1 MDAEFD
7 TLDGKI
13 DQFLQLCQRLK
24 SENRELR
31 LQLVSAQNDVKL
43 LRQSRRRQDPPGS
56 AVASDAGMST
66 KPKTLDV
73 SIMGRSYRVT
83 CADDEREALLAAVAY
98 VDKKMTEIKAASKVA
113 GTERIAVMA
122 ALNIANEL
130 LSIKLGSGFDIAEL
144 KRRMNS
150 VQSKLDQALS
160 QQDSLF

>member
-1 MDAEFD
+1 M
-7 TLDGKI
+7 
-13 DQFLQLCQRLK
+13 
-24 SENRELR
+24 SE
-31 LQLVSAQNDVKL
+31 
-43 LRQSRRRQDPPGS
+43 
-56 AVASDAGMST
+56 

-83 CADDEREALLAAVAY
+83 CAEEEREALLAAVAY

-130 LSIKLGSGFDIAEL
+130 LSVKLGSGFDIAEL

>member
-1 MDAEFD
+1 
-7 TLDGKI
+7 
-13 DQFLQLCQRLK
+13 
-24 SENRELR
+24 
-31 LQLVSAQNDVKL
+31 
-43 LRQSRRRQDPPGS
+43 
-56 AVASDAGMST
+56 MST
-66 KPKTLDV
+66 KAKTLDV

-83 CADDEREALLAAVAY
+83 CADEEREALLAAVAY

-130 LSIKLGSGFDIAEL
+130 LSIKIGSGFDIAEL

>member
-1 MDAEFD
+1 M
-7 TLDGKI
+7 
-13 DQFLQLCQRLK
+13 
-24 SENRELR
+24 SE
-31 LQLVSAQNDVKL
+31 
-43 LRQSRRRQDPPGS
+43 
-56 AVASDAGMST
+56 

-73 SIMGRSYRVT
+73 NIMGRNYRVT
-83 CADDEREALLAAVAY
+83 CADNEREALLAAVAY
-98 VDKKMTEIKAASKVA
+98 VDKKMTDIKAASKVA

-130 LSIKLGSGFDIAEL
+130 LSVNLGGGFDIAEL

>member
-1 MDAEFD
+1 
-7 TLDGKI
+7 
-13 DQFLQLCQRLK
+13 
-24 SENRELR
+24 
-31 LQLVSAQNDVKL
+31 
-43 LRQSRRRQDPPGS
+43 
-56 AVASDAGMST
+56 MST
-66 KPKTLDV
+66 KAKTLDV
-73 SIMGRSYRVT
+73 SIMGRSYRVS

-98 VDKKMTEIKAASKVA
+98 VDNKMTEIKAASKVA

-130 LSIKLGSGFDIAEL
+130 LSIKLGSGFDMADL

>member
-1 MDAEFD
+1 M
-7 TLDGKI
+7 
-13 DQFLQLCQRLK
+13 
-24 SENRELR
+24 SEK
-31 LQLVSAQNDVKL
+31 AK
-43 LRQSRRRQDPPGS
+43 G
-56 AVASDAGMST
+56 
-66 KPKTLDV
+66 LDV
-73 SIMGRSYRVT
+73 NIMGRNYRVT

-113 GTERIAVMA
+113 GTERIAVMT

-130 LSIKLGSGFDIAEL
+130 LSVKIGGGFDIAEL

>member
-1 MDAEFD
+1 M
-7 TLDGKI
+7 
-13 DQFLQLCQRLK
+13 
-24 SENRELR
+24 SEKAKALE
-31 LQLVSAQNDVKL
+31 
-43 LRQSRRRQDPPGS
+43 
-56 AVASDAGMST
+56 
-66 KPKTLDV
+66 V
-73 SIMGRSYRVT
+73 SIMGRNYRVT

-130 LSIKLGSGFDIAEL
+130 LSIKLGTGFDIAEL
-144 KRRMNS
+144 KRRMNL

>member
-1 MDAEFD
+1 M
-7 TLDGKI
+7 
-13 DQFLQLCQRLK
+13 
-24 SENRELR
+24 SEKAKALEVN
-31 LQLVSAQNDVKL
+31 
-43 LRQSRRRQDPPGS
+43 
-56 AVASDAGMST
+56 
-66 KPKTLDV
+66 
-73 SIMGRSYRVT
+73 IMGRNYRVT

-130 LSIKLGSGFDIAEL
+130 LSIKLGTGFDIAEL

-160 QQDSLF
+160 GQDSLF

>member
-1 MDAEFD
+1 M
-7 TLDGKI
+7 
-13 DQFLQLCQRLK
+13 
-24 SENRELR
+24 SEK
-31 LQLVSAQNDVKL
+31 AK
-43 LRQSRRRQDPPGS
+43 
-56 AVASDAGMST
+56 A
-66 KPKTLDV
+66 LDV
-73 SIMGRSYRVT
+73 SIMGRNYRVT
-83 CADDEREALLAAVAY
+83 CADEEREALLAAVAY

-130 LSIKLGSGFDIAEL
+130 LSIKIGSGFDMAEL

>member
-1 MDAEFD
+1 M
-7 TLDGKI
+7 
-13 DQFLQLCQRLK
+13 
-24 SENRELR
+24 SEK
-31 LQLVSAQNDVKL
+31 A
-43 LRQSRRRQDPPGS
+43 
-56 AVASDAGMST
+56 
-66 KPKTLDV
+66 KTLDV

-113 GTERIAVMA
+113 GTERIAVMT

-130 LSIKLGSGFDIAEL
+130 LSIKIGSGFDIAEL

>member
-1 MDAEFD
+1 
-7 TLDGKI
+7 
-13 DQFLQLCQRLK
+13 
-24 SENRELR
+24 
-31 LQLVSAQNDVKL
+31 
-43 LRQSRRRQDPPGS
+43 
-56 AVASDAGMST
+56 MST
-66 KPKTLDV
+66 KPKTMDI

-98 VDKKMTEIKAASKVA
+98 VDKKMSEIKASSKVA
-113 GTERIAVMA
+113 GTERLAVMA

>member
-1 MDAEFD
+1 M
-7 TLDGKI
+7 
-13 DQFLQLCQRLK
+13 
-24 SENRELR
+24 SEKAKALEVN
-31 LQLVSAQNDVKL
+31 
-43 LRQSRRRQDPPGS
+43 
-56 AVASDAGMST
+56 
-66 KPKTLDV
+66 
-73 SIMGRSYRVT
+73 IMGRNYRVT

-130 LSIKLGSGFDIAEL
+130 LSIKIGSGFDMAEL
-144 KRRMNS
+144 KRRMNL

>member
-1 MDAEFD
+1 M
-7 TLDGKI
+7 
-13 DQFLQLCQRLK
+13 
-24 SENRELR
+24 
-31 LQLVSAQNDVKL
+31 
-43 LRQSRRRQDPPGS
+43 
-56 AVASDAGMST
+56 SDKA
-66 KPKTLDV
+66 KALEV
-73 SIMGRSYRVT
+73 NIMGRSYRVT

-98 VDKKMTEIKAASKVA
+98 VDKKMTEIKSASKVA

>member
-1 MDAEFD
+1 
-7 TLDGKI
+7 
-13 DQFLQLCQRLK
+13 
-24 SENRELR
+24 
-31 LQLVSAQNDVKL
+31 
-43 LRQSRRRQDPPGS
+43 
-56 AVASDAGMST
+56 MST

-83 CADDEREALLAAVAY
+83 CADEEREALLASVAY
-98 VDKKMTEIKAASKVA
+98 VDQKMSDIKANSKVT

-130 LSIKLGSGFDIAEL
+130 LSTKVAGGFDIAEL

>member
-1 MDAEFD
+1 M
-7 TLDGKI
+7 
-13 DQFLQLCQRLK
+13 
-24 SENRELR
+24 
-31 LQLVSAQNDVKL
+31 SA
-43 LRQSRRRQDPPGS
+43 
-56 AVASDAGMST
+56 

-73 SIMGRSYRVT
+73 SILGRSYKVT

-98 VDKKMTEIKAASKVA
+98 VDMKMTEIKASSKVA

-130 LSIKLGSGFDIAEL
+130 LSVKLGSGFDIADL

>member
-1 MDAEFD
+1 M
-7 TLDGKI
+7 
-13 DQFLQLCQRLK
+13 
-24 SENRELR
+24 SEK
-31 LQLVSAQNDVKL
+31 AK
-43 LRQSRRRQDPPGS
+43 
-56 AVASDAGMST
+56 A
-66 KPKTLDV
+66 LDV
-73 SIMGRSYRVT
+73 SILGRNYRVT

-113 GTERIAVMA
+113 ATERVAVMA

-130 LSIKLGSGFDIAEL
+130 LSVKLGGGFDIAEL

>member
-1 MDAEFD
+1 M
-7 TLDGKI
+7 
-13 DQFLQLCQRLK
+13 
-24 SENRELR
+24 SEK
-31 LQLVSAQNDVKL
+31 A
-43 LRQSRRRQDPPGS
+43 
-56 AVASDAGMST
+56 
-66 KPKTLDV
+66 KTLDV
-73 SIMGRSYRVT
+73 SIMGRNYRVT
-83 CADDEREALLAAVAY
+83 CADEEREALLAAVAF

-130 LSIKLGSGFDIAEL
+130 LSIKFGSGFDIAEL